1 MDATVAYDPWSALDI
16 AWRRLCDAIDRDVS
30 IDAARWMRVHQALQ
44 RLCRDEGEPDTPEP
58 STPSPSPAYAPT
70 TASAAPRLE
79 KVESVFGDSNRTGPS
94 AFDAA
99 TVRATAPA
107 SPTAKPP

>member
-1 MDATVAYDPWSALDI
+1 MDATVAYDPWTALDV

-44 RLCRDEGEPDTPEP
+44 RLCRDESEPAP
-58 STPSPSPAYAPT
+58 SKPSPPSPSPAHAPT
-70 TASAAPRLE
+70 TASTPLGLE
-79 KVESVFGDSNRTGPS
+79 KVESVFGDSNRTTPF
-94 AFDAA
+94 AFDAV
-99 TVRATAPA
+99 TVRATGPT